1 MSNYILFGLYLFL
14 LLGIF
19 GFLAIFMMHIRD
31 YRQYSRYITTITRVY
46 LLLMV
51 AIAIFGGYHILNGSI
66 FPQTLRPIQRVNL

>member
-31 YRQYSRYITTITRVY
+31 YRQYSRYITTITRAY

-51 AIAIFGGYHILNGSI
+51 AIAIFGGYHILTGSI